1 LEYVFLQFFVHN
13 LGVTL
18 PPHLSPFVE
27 EKVGDYVPPEREQ
40 QLIQLAEIAK
50 EDDISPDDDVSEE
63 PPSMDKEEKKLAASM
78 LPRKRRQLY
87 ERIVRAQKKKASE
100 VAYFYLM

>member
-1 LEYVFLQFFVHN
+1 MVVHY

-40 QLIQLAEIAK
+40 QLIKLAESVE
-50 EDDISPDDDVSEE
+50 EDDISPDDGITEE
-63 PPSMDKEEKKLAASM
+63 PPPMNKEEKKLAASM

-100 VAYFYLM
+100 VTYFLSYVIL

>member
-1 LEYVFLQFFVHN
+1 M
-13 LGVTL
+13 TL

-40 QLIQLAEIAK
+40 QLAKLAEPVEEEIV
-50 EDDISPDDDVSEE
+50 SRDDDVTEE
-63 PPSMDKEEKKLAASM
+63 PPSLEKEEKKLAASM
-78 LPRKRRQLY
+78 LPRKRKQLY

-100 VAYFYLM
+100 VA

>member
-1 LEYVFLQFFVHN
+1 MHYCY
-13 LGVTL
+13 LGVAL

-40 QLIQLAEIAK
+40 LVKLAEPVE
-50 EDDISPDDDVSEE
+50 EDDINPDDDVTEE

-100 VAYFYLM
+100 VACVF